1 MITFGL
7 AHDVGDHLFVKNG
20 VMLHTYGVTLHTSKV
35 GLTMET
41 TGLTSNCVSHQSFIY
56 LLIKRFL

>member
-7 AHDVGDHLFVKNG
+7 AHDVGDHLFAKNG

-41 TGLTSNCVSHQSFIY
+41 TGLTSNCVSH
-56 LLIKRFL
+56 

>member
-7 AHDVGDHLFVKNG
+7 AHDVGDHLFAKN
-20 VMLHTYGVTLHTSKV
+20 GVTLHTSKV

-41 TGLTSNCVSHQSFIY
+41 TGLTSNCVSH
-56 LLIKRFL
+56 